1 MSSIKKSFS
10 VVVLFTC
17 FISLIYSNLAIGDG
31 ANKRKGDWCSEANLS
46 DVQKE
51 SVREKWKNFKVQ
63 AESLSEADRKQAKQ
77 ELRQSIL
84 DTVLESDEQRTAL
97 SACWEKWEQ
106 KRRNWC
112 SEANLSDAQR
122 KSIREMRRNFKAQAG
137 DLSEADRKQAKQE
150 LRQSILD
157 TVLESDEQRT
167 ALSAC
172 WEKWEQKRR
181 NWCSEANLSDAQRKS
196 IREMRRNF
204 KAQAGDLSEADRKQ
218 AKQELRQNILD
229 NVLESDEQ
237 RTALSACWE
246 KRKRH
251 RRNKRK
257 H

>member
-46 DVQKE
+46 DTQKE
-51 SVREKWKNFKVQ
+51 SIKT
-63 AESLSEADRKQAKQ
+63 AKQ
-77 ELRQSIL
+77 ESRQNIL
-84 DTVLESDEQRTAL
+84 DNVLESDEQKAAL
-97 SACWEKWEQ
+97 SACWEKRKQ
-106 KRRNWC
+106 RKKGKRNWC
-112 SEANLSDAQR
+112 PEANLSDAQK
-122 KSIREMRRNFKAQAG
+122 KSIK
-137 DLSEADRKQAKQE
+137 
-150 LRQSILD
+150 
-157 TVLESDEQRT
+157 
-167 ALSAC
+167 
-172 WEKWEQKRR
+172 
-181 NWCSEANLSDAQRKS
+181 
-196 IREMRRNF
+196 EMRRNF

-251 RRNKRK
+251 KRK
-257 H
+257 HQDN

>member
-1 MSSIKKSFS
+1 M
-10 VVVLFTC
+10 LFTC
-17 FISLIYSNLAIGDG
+17 FISLIYSNSAIGDD

-46 DVQKE
+46 DAQKE
-51 SVREKWKNFKVQ
+51 SIQ
-63 AESLSEADRKQAKQ
+63 QAKQ
-77 ELRQSIL
+77 ESRQNIL
-84 DTVLESDEQRTAL
+84 DNVLESDEQRAAL
-97 SACWEKWEQ
+97 SACWEKRKER
-106 KRRNWC
+106 KRNRC
-112 SEANLSDAQR
+112 PEANLSDAQK
-122 KSIREMRRNFKAQAG
+122 KSIQEMRRNFKAQAG

-150 LRQSILD
+150 LRQNILN
-157 TVLESDEQRT
+157 TVLESDEQRA

-172 WEKWEQKRR
+172 WEKRKQRKKGKR
-181 NWCSEANLSDAQRKS
+181 NWCPEANLSDAQKES
-196 IREMRRNF
+196 I
-204 KAQAGDLSEADRKQ
+204 QT